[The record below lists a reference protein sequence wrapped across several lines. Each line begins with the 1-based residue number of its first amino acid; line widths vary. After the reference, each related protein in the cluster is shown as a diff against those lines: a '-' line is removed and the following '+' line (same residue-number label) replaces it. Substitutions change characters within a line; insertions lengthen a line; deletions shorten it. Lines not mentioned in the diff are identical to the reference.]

1 MSIKKTPKG
10 LIVKED
16 QGRSQNPLSG
26 LAEKLDKGI
35 QSFFRKDDNRQPY
48 EILAQLKESAE
59 ELPETDK
66 DRGYMLLLIA
76 RVERQAEHLID
87 DIQVME
93 DYFDSK
99 EDVEAIRALSKKL
112 IDQFNF
118 G

>member
-1 MSIKKTPKG
+1 MSMKRTEG
-10 LIVKED
+10 GFRVTED
-16 QGRSQNPLSG
+16 HGRPSNPLSG
-26 LAEKLDKGI
+26 IVDKIDNGI
-35 QSFFRKDDNRQPY
+35 KSFFRKEDNRQPH
-48 EILAQLKESAE
+48 EILAQLKASAE

-87 DIQVME
+87 DVNVME

-99 EDVEAIRALSKKL
+99 EDVEAVRELVRRL
-112 IDQFNF
+112 ISDFNM